1 MPPRF
6 VDPTDPSAPL
16 VWRVPSWQPTV
27 IMLFVCGSLPS
38 TYTAS
43 PSTLMRVATIGV
55 GAVAFVSAIE
65 GLRMYLVV
73 DQDGIGFRGLF
84 RTHNVEWP
92 DVSAITVRRSGF
104 SGATLRITRADGS
117 YADVP
122 PSLVLPTKPT
132 GTGQGARATRG
143 HRSHDHRLWAGPT
156 SLGRTRKTLSTAVAG
171 AAADALC
178 LDVAP
183 DNVDRDD

>member
-16 VWRVPSWQPTV
+16 VWRVPSWQPT
-27 IMLFVCGSLPS
+27 IMMLFVCGVVALNL
-38 TYTAS
+38 YAS
-43 PSTLMRVATIGV
+43 PNTLLRVVTIGV
-55 GAVAFVSAIE
+55 GAVVFGSAIE

-84 RTHNVEWP
+84 RTHNVEWS

-132 GTGQGARATRG
+132 GTAKALAQLGDTARMIT
-143 HRSHDHRLWAGPT
+143 DY
-156 SLGRTRKTLSTAVAG
+156 GRAR
-171 AAADALC
+171 
-178 LDVAP
+178 
-183 DNVDRDD
+183 RR

>member
-27 IMLFVCGSLPS
+27 MMLFVCGVVALNL
-38 TYTAS
+38 YAS
-43 PSTLMRVATIGV
+43 PNTLLRVVTIGV
-55 GAVAFVSAIE
+55 GAVVFGSAIE

-84 RTHNVEWP
+84 RTHNVEWS

-132 GTGQGARATRG
+132 GTAKALAQLGDTARMIT
-143 HRSHDHRLWAGPT
+143 DY
-156 SLGRTRKTLSTAVAG
+156 GRAR
-171 AAADALC
+171 
-178 LDVAP
+178 
-183 DNVDRDD
+183 RR

>member
-27 IMLFVCGSLPS
+27 MMLIVCAVVALNL
-38 TYTAS
+38 YAS
-43 PSTLMRVATIGV
+43 PNTLVRVVTIGV
-55 GAVAFVSAIE
+55 GAVVFGSAIE

-84 RTHNVEWP
+84 RTHNVEWS

-132 GTGQGARATRG
+132 GTAKALAQLGDTARMITDYGQARR
-143 HRSHDHRLWAGPT
+143 R
-156 SLGRTRKTLSTAVAG
+156 
-171 AAADALC
+171 
-178 LDVAP
+178 
-183 DNVDRDD
+183 

>member
-27 IMLFVCGSLPS
+27 MMLFVCGVVALNL
-38 TYTAS
+38 YAS
-43 PSTLMRVATIGV
+43 PNTLLRVVTIGV
-55 GAVAFVSAIE
+55 GAVVFGSAIE

-84 RTHNVEWP
+84 RTHNVEWS
-92 DVSAITVRRSGF
+92 DISAITVRRSGF

-132 GTGQGARATRG
+132 GTAKALAQLGDTARMITGYGQARR
-143 HRSHDHRLWAGPT
+143 R
-156 SLGRTRKTLSTAVAG
+156 
-171 AAADALC
+171 
-178 LDVAP
+178 
-183 DNVDRDD
+183 

>member
-27 IMLFVCGSLPS
+27 IMLFVCGVVALNL
-38 TYTAS
+38 YGS
-43 PSTLMRVATIGV
+43 PNTLMRVATIGV

-84 RTHNVEWP
+84 RTTNLEWP
-92 DVSAITVRRSGF
+92 DISAITVRRSGF
-104 SGATLRITRADGS
+104 SGATLRILRADGS

-132 GTGQGARATRG
+132 GTAKALAQLGDTARMITEYGQARR
-143 HRSHDHRLWAGPT
+143 R
-156 SLGRTRKTLSTAVAG
+156 
-171 AAADALC
+171 
-178 LDVAP
+178 
-183 DNVDRDD
+183 